1 MKIKCILLRQGGTH
15 VELRGTNYHFAPQAD
30 GQHVAEVTDEAHI
43 ARFLSIPEAYRVV
56 VDAAPVAPTPAAA
69 PIPAPMASITVDPA
83 LAGVGVNDP
92 GLSHGNAAWTPPPE
106 GSNVGHTPATEGEGQ
121 GQGKE
126 QSGEPESDDGESVE
140 DKTELRALLAAQYK
154 ERFGRLPHGKWD
166 AARIDEELKK
176 SVA

>member
-56 VDAAPVAPTPAAA
+56 VETAPAVVVPETAAA
-69 PIPAPMASITVDPA
+69 KIPEPTSQYRGDPA
-83 LAGVGVNDP
+83 LSGITT
-92 GLSHGNAAWTPPPE
+92 LQGNAAWTPPPA
-106 GSNVGHTPATEGEGQ
+106 NPPQ
-121 GQGKE
+121 GGE
-126 QSGEPESDDGESVE
+126 QSQGDQGGEKGSAPESDDGEPVTDQS
-140 DKTELRALLAAQYK
+140 ELRKLLAAQYK

-176 SVA
+176 SVE

>member
-56 VDAAPVAPTPAAA
+56 VEAAPAAPTPVAA
-69 PIPAPMASITVDPA
+69 PISAPTAALNPGVTDPA
-83 LAGVGVNDP
+83 LLGV
-92 GLSHGNAAWTPPPE
+92 NAAWTPPPVPPQGGE
-106 GSNVGHTPATEGEGQ
+106 QGNGGSNGGSLE
-121 GQGKE
+121 
-126 QSGEPESDDGESVE
+126 SGDGDPVTDTS
-140 DKTELRALLAAQYK
+140 ELRAMLAAQYK

-166 AARIDEELKK
+166 AAKIDAELKK
-176 SVA
+176 SAE